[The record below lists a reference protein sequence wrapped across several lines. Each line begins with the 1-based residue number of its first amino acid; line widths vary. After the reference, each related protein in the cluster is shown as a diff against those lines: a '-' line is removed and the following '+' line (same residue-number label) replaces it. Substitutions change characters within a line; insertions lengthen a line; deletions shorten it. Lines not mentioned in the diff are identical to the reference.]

1 MEWLDLKNRL
11 KNMDISLKDLSIILG
26 FKYNSLIK
34 WKQTQIPAC
43 AISMIE
49 LLEKISVAER
59 GAFIAVKRSENKEA
73 S

>member
-1 MEWLDLKNRL
+1 MDWFDLKNRL
-11 KNMDISLKDLSIILG
+11 KDMDISLKDFSIILG

-34 WKQTQIPAC
+34 WKQTQIPVC
-43 AISMIE
+43 AISMLE

-59 GAFIAVKRSENKEA
+59 GAFIAIKKALHKE